1 VILDDRSAG
10 ATPSPSSL
18 QHYLVDLWVA
28 RVLLA
33 QGMSPDQVH
42 AILRLGSPLFPRRH
56 SHPEDYLRRTVAR
69 AFPSPAP
76 HPTCVRLMPKRP
88 P

>member
-1 VILDDRSAG
+1 
-10 ATPSPSSL
+10 
-18 QHYLVDLWVA
+18 VA

-56 SHPEDYLRRTVAR
+56 SHPEDY
-69 AFPSPAP
+69 
-76 HPTCVRLMPKRP
+76 PTADHDDRG
-88 P
+88 